1 MEDFDKELLHY
12 AKGQTKKNAK
22 YKSRKMVNGR
32 WVYDYGDKK
41 SPYQAGAKTYADYPK
56 VANNNDSIES
66 VTELA
71 KMSDDLARYA
81 HQNDDAYNRE
91 RLHYLANRMY
101 SAAESAKRQQNSQKR
116 KNNEKHYNYKS
127 SAIFNK
133 AKAKGKTLVKKLI
146 SKIYSEETTITDVST
161 GKTRKTNV
169 EFNR

>member
-22 YKSRKMVNGR
+22 YKSRKLVNGR
-32 WVYDYGDKK
+32 WVYDYGNKK
-41 SPYQAGAKTYADYPK
+41 SPYQAGAKTYANYPK
-56 VANNNDSIES
+56 ATNSNDDIES

-71 KMSDDLARYA
+71 KSSDDLARFA
-81 HQNDDAYNRE
+81 RQNDDEYNRE
-91 RLHYLANRMY
+91 RLHYLSNRLY
-101 SAAESAKRQQNSQKR
+101 SAAESAKRQQTSQQR
-116 KNNEKHYNYKS
+116 KNNEKRYNYKAS
-127 SAIFNK
+127 TKFNK
-133 AKAKGKTLVKKLI
+133 AKAKGKALVKNLI